1 MTHTAAAQAS
11 LSRIDLCYTV
21 SIRPIRQRRENA
33 LLLTD
38 YLMIIMALLA
48 AMRYYDPRSYAVWA
62 CCAIYALIRI
72 YQIRKKKK

>member
-1 MTHTAAAQAS
+1 M
-11 LSRIDLCYTV
+11 
-21 SIRPIRQRRENA
+21 
-33 LLLTD
+33 LLTD
-38 YLMIIMALLA
+38 YRMIIMALLA